1 MKTGT
6 SGGMPGAPGATAL
19 EPAGEEP
26 PTLYD
31 AVSTEGKPHLT
42 SNKTQF
48 DSIFEIWKY
57 LVAEI

>member
-6 SGGMPGAPGATAL
+6 SAGTPGEPGATAL
-19 EPAGEEP
+19 GPAGEEL

-31 AVSTEGKPHLT
+31 AASTEGKLYLT

-48 DSIFEIWKY
+48 DSIFEIW
-57 LVAEI
+57 